1 MKNLAMNALNS
12 CFLER
17 GTHRQVEAHQLLLRA
32 GEVAQHLYLIERGS
46 ARLYVLDAQG
56 RETSTQFFFEGEV
69 VSSLESFTTGS
80 PSALSLITMEVC
92 HLRVL
97 KGDAVKAYIK
107 KDAALQADLQA
118 LTQQRLI
125 HYINLYTSAIADS
138 PTQRYVKREVMPAL
152 LKGFLDKVFTK
163 GWAYEPA
170 KVGLKGHLTHI
181 QRAVVVT
188 TMNTPKWAYRLLY
201 GDAVQRAL
209 VRGTLRKCGV
219 RKVEWVA
226 LSPVSHATDAKRKAW
241 LDKVAA
247 MFAA

>member
-1 MKNLAMNALNS
+1 MQTLVILAHPYAKSYCHALYERVVQQ
-12 CFLER
+12 LEQAGHAVDRLHLDLEDFDPVMR
-17 GTHRQVEAHQLLLRA
+17 GQDLAVYAKGKSADPSVVAYQARIAAAQQL
-32 GEVAQHLYLIERGS
+32 VFI
-46 ARLYVLDAQG
+46 
-56 RETSTQFFFEGEV
+56 F
-69 VSSLESFTTGS
+69 
-80 PSALSLITMEVC
+80 PIWW
-92 HLRVL
+92 
-97 KGDAVKAYIK
+97 
-107 KDAALQADLQA
+107 
-118 LTQQRLI
+118 
-125 HYINLYTSAIADS
+125 
-138 PTQRYVKREVMPAL
+138 EVMPAL

-170 KVGLKGHLTHI
+170 KIGLKGHLTHI

>member
-1 MKNLAMNALNS
+1 MQTLVILAHPYAKSYCHALYERVVQQ
-12 CFLER
+12 LEQAGHAVDRLHLDLEDFDPVMR
-17 GTHRQVEAHQLLLRA
+17 GQDLAVYAKGKSADPNVVAYQARIAAAQQL
-32 GEVAQHLYLIERGS
+32 VFI
-46 ARLYVLDAQG
+46 
-56 RETSTQFFFEGEV
+56 F
-69 VSSLESFTTGS
+69 
-80 PSALSLITMEVC
+80 PIWW
-92 HLRVL
+92 
-97 KGDAVKAYIK
+97 
-107 KDAALQADLQA
+107 
-118 LTQQRLI
+118 
-125 HYINLYTSAIADS
+125 
-138 PTQRYVKREVMPAL
+138 EVMPAL

-170 KVGLKGHLTHI
+170 KIGLKGHLTHI

-247 MFAA
+247 LFAA

>member
-1 MKNLAMNALNS
+1 MQTLVILSHPYAKSYCHALYERVVQQLEQAGHVVDRLHLDMEDFDPVMRGQDLAVYAK
-12 CFLER
+12 
-17 GTHRQVEAHQLLLRA
+17 
-32 GEVAQHLYLIERGS
+32 GESVDPKVAAYQ
-46 ARLYVLDAQG
+46 AR
-56 RETSTQFFFEGEV
+56 
-69 VSSLESFTTGS
+69 
-80 PSALSLITMEVC
+80 I
-92 HLRVL
+92 
-97 KGDAVKAYIK
+97 
-107 KDAALQADLQA
+107 DAA
-118 LTQQRLI
+118 QQLVFI
-125 HYINLYTSAIADS
+125 FPIWW
-138 PTQRYVKREVMPAL
+138 EVMPAL

-170 KVGLKGHLTHI
+170 KVGLKGHLTNI

-226 LSPVSHATDAKRKAW
+226 LSPVSHVTDAKRKAW

-247 MFAA
+247 MFAT